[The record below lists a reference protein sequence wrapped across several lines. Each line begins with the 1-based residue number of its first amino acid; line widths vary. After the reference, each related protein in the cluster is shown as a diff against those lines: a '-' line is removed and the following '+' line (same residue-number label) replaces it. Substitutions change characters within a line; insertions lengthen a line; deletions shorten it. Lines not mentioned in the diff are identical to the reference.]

1 MLNYRVQSW
10 FYGAKRCKLW
20 TSGGMRLSTNT
31 GANVATY
38 FLLLVQ
44 FNYAAVCDDI
54 LYSVIPCGTKGLDG
68 EQVGLK
74 ISAMIVQYVDDVL
87 FALLRVL
94 LHAYN
99 LCLQTSHAMQICNW
113 ESI

>member
-1 MLNYRVQSW
+1 MQVMDFGRQAAFHKYL
-10 FYGAKRCKLW
+10 GDA
-20 TSGGMRLSTNT
+20 
-31 GANVATY
+31 ATD
-38 FLLLVQ
+38 FSLLLQ
-44 FNYAAVCDDI
+44 FNYAAVCDM
-54 LYSVIPCGTKGLDG
+54 LYSVIPCGTIGLDG

-74 ISAMIVQYVDDVL
+74 VSAMIVQYIDDVL

-99 LCLQTSHAMQICNW
+99 LCLQASNAMRIFNW